1 MMGSLGAARMRIHR
15 IHSEARRWRAFSHVV
30 SLYGYCSGQC
40 TLSLLDEE
48 AVTCTSSDER
58 VRTIGPHPLRQLE
71 LSRLRPADGRF
82 AELHLPGH
90 CGTDWRLALERGSA
104 VALDRDQRSC
114 MPSDR
119 SRVSSESPAR
129 LEVRL
134 LGAVEVILDGR
145 RLGAFNSL
153 RLQRFLALIT
163 LRRYLQHRS
172 RLAFELWPDSNERQ
186 ARTNLRKL
194 LHDFRHSLP
203 DIGEFVQVDNEIV
216 RWISKGPSEVDVLRF
231 RAAIAAGDLE
241 LAARLYSGDLL
252 PACYD
257 DWVMDERAKLR
268 AEALG
273 VLVRLRDEAAERD
286 DHEAT
291 IRHAQCIIDLEPTD
305 EAAVRIQ
312 MEAHLALGDRGAAL
326 RSYHRYAEVL
336 ERDLALEPGEA
347 IGAIYRQLR
356 ANTPH
361 REELQG
367 EDVAPVAEVPFVG
380 RDLELDQLKHAWI
393 AAREGRAH
401 LVLLSGEPGI
411 GKSRLALELGRRV
424 RAEGHVVASARAYE
438 AAGRLPWGPVID
450 LLRSD
455 ALRSHIDTLGTVWRA
470 ELARLLPEL
479 LEASPAPAPS
489 RGGDLAQRHRLFDAV
504 SRAIVGDRPR
514 LLIIDDLQW
523 CDAET
528 IELIGF
534 VVRSGPTAPVLIV
547 GTVRSEE
554 IPEHHPL
561 VGLIDA
567 LGHDKA
573 VTTVP
578 LDRLDEA
585 TTATLAARL
594 RNTDTIDPELA
605 ARLWA
610 ETEGN
615 PLFVIEVLRVGA
627 SAEGRQATLTPTIRA
642 VLGAR
647 LGQLPDG
654 ARRLA
659 EMAAVIGRPFSVG
672 LLVSATGIG
681 EPELVDH
688 LDELWRRRIIR
699 DQGLTYDFSHDKLR
713 SVALEMLSPARRRQ
727 LHRAVAEAIAVEFR
741 HDLASASPQLA
752 AHYDQAGMV
761 QPAIDAYRVAGSR
774 AVAVSA
780 LDEAVTIFRRA
791 LSLLAE
797 LPPSPDRD
805 ALELDIRIALGSP
818 LVALEG
824 YGSIGAHQ
832 LYARALSLCRQLH
845 RVVDPPILRGLGLA
859 RLQGCRFDE
868 CSELGQALVDHESHD
883 PIAKT
888 EGRYLLGVSAF
899 WRGDLANARQY
910 LEGAIEA
917 YDLSHRHE
925 HLALYAQ
932 DPKAVCLVRLA
943 WVDLWTGD
951 AGRADERARSALELA
966 VDLDHLM
973 TLWYVLT
980 YAAII
985 AAESEDLVRL
995 AELLGDAE
1003 RLGKRLPLRY
1013 LMIVGEALRGWLDV
1027 CEGSPGGIE
1036 RIVQSVARS
1045 RTDGESLH
1053 LTYTLLLLARARG
1066 MAGELHEGRAATR
1079 EGLSL
1084 SHRRNQRYL
1093 EAELWRVDG
1102 ELAYRRGESD
1112 AVASLRRAVEVADGQ
1127 GASWLAL
1134 RALHSLACRYPDHA
1148 LREQLGDL
1156 LETIPSGHD
1165 LPAFRAAT
1173 GLLNDSG

>member
-1 MMGSLGAARMRIHR
+1 
-15 IHSEARRWRAFSHVV
+15 
-30 SLYGYCSGQC
+30 
-40 TLSLLDEE
+40 
-48 AVTCTSSDER
+48 
-58 VRTIGPHPLRQLE
+58 
-71 LSRLRPADGRF
+71 
-82 AELHLPGH
+82 
-90 CGTDWRLALERGSA
+90 
-104 VALDRDQRSC
+104 LDRYKRSH
-114 MPSDR
+114 MPSER
-119 SRVSSESPAR
+119 SRVKSESPAR

-145 RLGAFNSL
+145 RLRAFNSL
-153 RLQRFLALIT
+153 RLQRFLALIA
-163 LRRYLQHRS
+163 LRRDLQHRS

-203 DIGEFVQVDNEIV
+203 DVREFVEIDNEIV
-216 RWISKGPSEVDVLRF
+216 RWIPMGPSEVDVLKF
-231 RAAIAAGDLE
+231 RHAMATGDLE

-257 DWVMDERAKLR
+257 DWVLDERAKLR
-268 AEALG
+268 AEAYG
-273 VLVRLRDEAAERD
+273 ALVRLTEEAAGRD

-291 IRHAQCIIDLEPTD
+291 IRLAQGIIDLEPTD

-312 MEAHLALGDRGAAL
+312 MEAHLALGDRAAAL

-336 ERDLALEPGEA
+336 ERDLAVEPGEA
-347 IGAIYRQLR
+347 IAAIYRHLR
-356 ANTPH
+356 AGTYS
-361 REELQG
+361 RDELQSD
-367 EDVAPVAEVPFVG
+367 DVAPVAEWPFVG
-380 RDLELDQLKHAWI
+380 RDFELNQLSEAWNT
-393 AAREGRAH
+393 AREGGAH
-401 LVLLSGEPGI
+401 FVLVTGEPGI

-424 RAEGHVVASARAYE
+424 RAEGHVVAWARAYE
-438 AAGRLPWGPVID
+438 AAGRLPWGPVVD

-455 ALRSHIDTLGTVWRA
+455 ALRSHIDTLEVVWRA

-479 LEASPAPAPS
+479 LEASQPRGPS
-489 RGGDLAQRHRLFDAV
+489 RSGDLGQRHRLFDAV

-534 VVRSGPTAPVLIV
+534 VVRSRQTAPVLIV

-561 VGLIDA
+561 VGLVNA
-567 LGHDKA
+567 LGHDQA

-578 LDRLDEA
+578 LDPLDEA

-594 RNTDTIDPELA
+594 RNAEQIDPERA

-615 PLFVIEVLRVGA
+615 PLFVIETLRAGG
-627 SAEGRQATLTPTIRA
+627 SPGGSQATLTPTMRA

-659 EMAAVIGRPFSVG
+659 EVAAVIGRSFSVG
-672 LLVSATGIG
+672 LLVSAAGCA
-681 EPELVDH
+681 EHELVDH
-688 LDELWRRRIIR
+688 VDELWRRRIIR
-699 DQGLTYDFSHDKLR
+699 DQGLTYDFTHDKLR
-713 SVALEMLSPARRRQ
+713 AVALEMLSPARRRQ
-727 LHRAVAEAIAVEFR
+727 LHRAVAEAIAVEFGN
-741 HDLASASPQLA
+741 DLDAASPQLA

-761 QPAIDAYRVAGSR
+761 EPAIHAYQVAGAR

-780 LDEAVTIFRRA
+780 LDEAVTMFRRA
-791 LSLLAE
+791 LSLFAE
-797 LPPSPDRD
+797 LPPSPDRE
-805 ALELDIRIALGSP
+805 ALELDIRIALGAP

-824 YGSIGAHQ
+824 YGSDRAHQ
-832 LYARALSLCRQLH
+832 LYERAFSLCRKLN
-845 RVVDPPILRGLGLA
+845 RPVDPPILRGLGLA

-883 PIAKT
+883 PIART

-899 WRGDLANARQY
+899 WRGDLAWARQH
-910 LEGAIEA
+910 LGGAIDA
-917 YDLSHRHE
+917 YDVSHRHE

-943 WVDLWTGD
+943 WVDLWAGD
-951 AGRADERARSALELA
+951 AGRADETARSALELA
-966 VDLDHLM
+966 ADLDHLM

-995 AELLGDAE
+995 AELLGEAE
-1003 RLGKRLPLRY
+1003 VLAKRLPMPY
-1013 LMIVGEALRGWLDV
+1013 LMIVGDALRGWLDV
-1027 CEGSPGGIE
+1027 CEGSPGGID
-1036 RIVQSVARS
+1036 RIVQSVTRS
-1045 RTDGESLH
+1045 RSAGESLH

-1066 MAGELHEGRAATR
+1066 VAGELHEGRAATC
-1079 EGLSL
+1079 EALSW
-1084 SHRRNQRYL
+1084 SQRRNQRYL

-1102 ELAYRRGESD
+1102 ELAYRSGETE
-1112 AVASLRRAVEVADGQ
+1112 AAELLRRAVQVAEAQ
-1127 GASWLAL
+1127 GARWLEL
-1134 RALHSLACRYPDHA
+1134 RALQSLASRDPDQTV
-1148 LREQLGDL
+1148 REQLGDIV
-1156 LETIPSGHD
+1156 ETIPSAHE

-1173 GLLNDSG
+1173 GLLNGSD

>member
-1 MMGSLGAARMRIHR
+1 
-15 IHSEARRWRAFSHVV
+15 
-30 SLYGYCSGQC
+30 
-40 TLSLLDEE
+40 
-48 AVTCTSSDER
+48 
-58 VRTIGPHPLRQLE
+58 
-71 LSRLRPADGRF
+71 
-82 AELHLPGH
+82 
-90 CGTDWRLALERGSA
+90 
-104 VALDRDQRSC
+104 

-119 SRVSSESPAR
+119 SRISSQSPAR

-172 RLAFELWPDSNERQ
+172 RLAFELWPDSTERQ

-194 LHDFRHSLP
+194 LHDFRHALP

-216 RWISKGPSEVDVLRF
+216 RWIPTGPSEVDVLRF

-257 DWVMDERAKLR
+257 DWVLDERAKLR
-268 AEALG
+268 AEAYG
-273 VLVRLRDEAAERD
+273 ALVRLTEEAARRD
-286 DHEAT
+286 DHKAT
-291 IRHAQCIIDLEPTD
+291 IRYAQRIIDLEPTD
-305 EAAVRIQ
+305 EAAVRVQ
-312 MEAHLALGDRGAAL
+312 MEAHVALGDRAAAL
-326 RSYHRYAEVL
+326 RAYHRYAEVL
-336 ERDLALEPGEA
+336 GRDLAMAPGEA
-347 IGAIYRQLR
+347 IAAMYRELR
-356 ANTPH
+356 AGTVNRDEVQGRELTPV
-361 REELQG
+361 G
-367 EDVAPVAEVPFVG
+367 ESPFVG
-380 RDLELDQLKHAWI
+380 RALEWNQLNQAWKT
-393 AAREGRAH
+393 AREGGAH
-401 LVLLSGEPGI
+401 LLLVTGEPGI

-424 RAEGHVVASARAYE
+424 RADGHVVASARAYE
-438 AAGRLPWGPVID
+438 AAGRLPWGPVVD

-455 ALRSHIDTLGTVWRA
+455 ALRSHIETLDTVWRA

-479 LEASPAPAPS
+479 RDASQSSAPHQS
-489 RGGDLAQRHRLFDAV
+489 GDPAQRHRLFDAV
-504 SRAIVGDRPR
+504 SRAIVGERPR

-528 IELIGF
+528 IEWIGF
-534 VVRSGPTAPVLIV
+534 VVCSARTAGILIV
-547 GTVRSEE
+547 GTVRWEE
-554 IPEHHPL
+554 IPPNHFL
-561 VGLIDA
+561 VGLVDA
-567 LGHDKA
+567 LGHEQA

-594 RNTDTIDPELA
+594 RAEDAIDPKLA
-605 ARLWA
+605 ARLWS

-615 PLFVIEVLRVGA
+615 PLFVIEALRAGI
-627 SAEGRQATLTPTIRA
+627 SSDESQAVLTPTMRA
-642 VLGAR
+642 VLRAR
-647 LGQLPDG
+647 LGQLTDG

-659 EMAAVIGRPFSVG
+659 EVAAVVGRPFSVG
-672 LLVSATGIG
+672 LMVSATGIG
-681 EPELVDH
+681 EAELVDH
-688 LDELWRRRIIR
+688 LDELWRRRIIH
-699 DQGLTYDFSHDKLR
+699 DQGPTYDFSHDKLR
-713 SVALEMLSPARRRQ
+713 AVALEMVSPAGRRQ
-727 LHRAVAEAIAVEFR
+727 LHRAVAEAIAVER
-741 HDLASASPQLA
+741 HKDIEAASPQLA

-761 QPAIDAYRVAGSR
+761 EPAIEAYRMAGAR

-780 LDEAVTIFRRA
+780 FDEAVTLFRRA
-791 LSLLAE
+791 LALLAD

-805 ALELDIRIALGSP
+805 ALELDIQIALGSP
-818 LVALEG
+818 FVALEG
-824 YGSIGAHQ
+824 YGSKGAHE
-832 LYARALSLCRQLH
+832 LYERALSLCRRLH
-845 RVVDPPILRGLGLA
+845 RGVDPPILRGLGLA

-943 WVDLWTGD
+943 WVDLWAGD
-951 AGRADERARSALELA
+951 AGRAYERARSALELA

-985 AAESEDLVRL
+985 AAESEDLARL
-995 AELLGDAE
+995 AELLAE
-1003 RLGKRLPLRY
+1003 ADLVRNRLSERY
-1013 LMIVGEALRGWLDV
+1013 LMVVGEALRGWLNV
-1027 CEGSPGGIE
+1027 CEGSAGGIE
-1036 RIVQSVARS
+1036 KIVRSVARS
-1045 RTDGESLH
+1045 RTDGETLH

-1066 MAGELHEGRAATR
+1066 MVGEFHQGRAATR
-1079 EGLSL
+1079 EGLSWT
-1084 SHRRNQRYL
+1084 HRCNQCYL

-1102 ELAYRRGESD
+1102 ELAFRSGESD

-1134 RALHSLACRYPDHA
+1134 RALHSLAGRYPDDA

-1173 GLLNDSG
+1173 GLLNDSC